1 MFSGEI
7 ALRNIHIIIK
17 GIELFEGIALRN
29 HVFFSL
35 SGKAAKIKI

>member
-29 HVFFSL
+29 HVFFRYQVKL
-35 SGKAAKIKI
+35 QK